1 MEKDIADS
9 VRLEL
14 KRITNKSNLETEAR
28 LGRFS
33 KDGDFFPGVSEHY
46 FNDMKQTLTRLVPGH
61 RVTQHES
68 IAIYYTGGLRSE
80 AFTTGKIES
89 IQKRK
94 VVADIDMNFD
104 NHYSLRISTSH
115 EKPYNTPMLET
126 MVRKSLKPKNIP
138 KLLREGTLF
147 RFRPDTMIQYRGK
160 NIPASKGFNDLLW
173 RCADPDYII
182 TLSGLRKQTRP
193 TSAVYNQNSMVPMI
207 SMAGIVKDTPVSMG
221 FYTVTVPIMSL
232 VPLTTLGFTSSNPPW
247 TPTSWRSKKRTSYH
261 LWDGLSI
268 DMTETVYSKYNIQ
281 HCYDGRGRKTYEVEA
296 DWDLKSKSVTDFAE
310 VIKHVLYSKA

>member
-1 MEKDIADS
+1 MEQDICEN
-9 VRLEL
+9 VRSEL
-14 KRITNKSNLETEAR
+14 KKLVDKTNLETEAR

-46 FNDMKQTLTRLVPGH
+46 FTDMKNTLMRLVPSSNINQ
-61 RVTQHES
+61 TES

-80 AFTTGKIES
+80 AFTNGKIES
-89 IQKRK
+89 MTKRK
-94 VVADIDMNFD
+94 IVPDIDMNYPG
-104 NHYSLRISTSH
+104 HYSLRISTSR
-115 EKPYNTPMLET
+115 EKPYSNPMLDSV
-126 MVRKSLKPKNIP
+126 VRKSLKAKSIP

-147 RFRPDTMIQYRGK
+147 RFHPNTMIQYRGK
-160 NIPASKGFNDLLW
+160 NIPAAKGFNDLVW
-173 RCADPDYII
+173 RCANPDYII
-182 TLSGLRKQTRP
+182 TLSGTRKQTRP
-193 TSAVYNQNSMVPMI
+193 TLAVYNQNSMVPMI

-221 FYTVTVPIMSL
+221 FYTVSVPIMSL
-232 VPLTTLGFTSSNPPW
+232 VPLTTLGFTSTNPQW

-261 LWDGLSI
+261 LWEGLSI

-296 DWDLKSKSVTDFAE
+296 DWDLQSKSVTDFAK